1 MSNCQIRIINVKSG
15 EAIDLSAPNLQF
27 NRDGQ
32 LVDSSGQV
40 VDNNNLFRI
49 ANLLIQDDNK
59 RQEFLD
65 NIKNAKQNNNVKII
79 LGEDEFDLPTTTAGQ
94 IFKNDDIEING
105 NFRILDIR
113 NSNFFGQDFGHSFI
127 RTSHGDFIVMNSIE
141 SNQRNKVRDFL
152 IVEHKLHRA
161 DQSDDVKNFL
171 KQLKENSIII
181 VFIRV

>member
-27 NRDGQ
+27 NQDGQ

-65 NIKNAKQNNNVKII
+65 NIKNAKQNDNVKII

-105 NFRILDIR
+105 NFQILDILYK
-113 NSNFFGQDFGHSFI
+113 NLNI
-127 RTSHGDFIVMNSIE
+127 
-141 SNQRNKVRDFL
+141 L
-152 IVEHKLHRA
+152 IHCIYFDLLNH
-161 DQSDDVKNFL
+161 N
-171 KQLKENSIII
+171 
-181 VFIRV
+181 

>member
-65 NIKNAKQNNNVKII
+65 NIKNAKWNNNIKII
-79 LGEDEFDLPTTTAGQ
+79 LGEDEFDLPTTTA
-94 IFKNDDIEING
+94 
-105 NFRILDIR
+105 
-113 NSNFFGQDFGHSFI
+113 
-127 RTSHGDFIVMNSIE
+127 
-141 SNQRNKVRDFL
+141 
-152 IVEHKLHRA
+152 
-161 DQSDDVKNFL
+161 
-171 KQLKENSIII
+171 
-181 VFIRV
+181 

>member
-27 NRDGQ
+27 NQDGQ

-65 NIKNAKQNNNVKII
+65 NIKNAKQNDN
-79 LGEDEFDLPTTTAGQ
+79 
-94 IFKNDDIEING
+94 
-105 NFRILDIR
+105 
-113 NSNFFGQDFGHSFI
+113 
-127 RTSHGDFIVMNSIE
+127 
-141 SNQRNKVRDFL
+141 
-152 IVEHKLHRA
+152 
-161 DQSDDVKNFL
+161 
-171 KQLKENSIII
+171 
-181 VFIRV
+181 